1 MANIWVMLWLLVT
14 PIEGVEHFQ
23 LGTYESLKKCNMAL
37 VSAEVLLI
45 NTNTQVACVHIG
57 IISNE

>member
-23 LGTYESLKKCNMAL
+23 LGTYESLQKCSMAL
-37 VSAEVLLI
+37 VNAKVMLT

-57 IISNE
+57 VGA